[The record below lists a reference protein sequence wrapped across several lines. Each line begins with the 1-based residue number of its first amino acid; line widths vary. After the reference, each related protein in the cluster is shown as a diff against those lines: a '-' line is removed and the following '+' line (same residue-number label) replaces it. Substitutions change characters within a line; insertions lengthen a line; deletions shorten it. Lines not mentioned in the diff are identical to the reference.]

1 MAGNKT
7 LVAMKRAD
15 GTPDSIIH
23 LPDATTVK
31 PAADGTVM
39 IPRAVR
45 PGDDQ
50 RRLHDDRSRRHHTRS
65 VKRVPS

>member
-15 GTPDSIIH
+15 GTMDSIVH

-39 IPRAVR
+39 IPGLFVSEMINAGYTMTVT
-45 PGDDQ
+45 GGTT
-50 RRLHDDRSRRHHTRS
+50 H
-65 VKRVPS
+65 VP

>member
-15 GTPDSIIH
+15 GTMDSIIH

-39 IPRAVR
+39 VPGLFVLEMINAGYTMTVAGGTTHIP
-45 PGDDQ
+45 
-50 RRLHDDRSRRHHTRS
+50 
-65 VKRVPS
+65 